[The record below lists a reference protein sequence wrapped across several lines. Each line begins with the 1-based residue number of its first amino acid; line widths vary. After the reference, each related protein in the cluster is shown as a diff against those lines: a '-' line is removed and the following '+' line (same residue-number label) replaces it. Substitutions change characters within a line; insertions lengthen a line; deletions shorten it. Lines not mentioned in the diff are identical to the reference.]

1 MDTLCKKNGPASLAK
16 IMQIGQTNWLHL
28 NKKRNRVEKK
38 YAPESNS
45 KCVFYWR
52 LLPVGGS
59 KYEEVFLIGPTIDEK
74 LMTMTLILSLSLS
87 LSLSQCHFQQEI
99 SKARKNWPFCLN
111 EKTCLSLTKWST
123 LPPKEDKEG
132 DKMMLGN
139 VLRLF
144 VYCLGSIWEWM
155 FCIETEKCAS

>member
-1 MDTLCKKNGPASLAK
+1 
-16 IMQIGQTNWLHL
+16 MQIGQTNWLHL

-74 LMTMTLILSLSLS
+74 LMTMTLCLSLSLS
-87 LSLSQCHFQQEI
+87 LSLSLPMSLSARNLKGE
-99 SKARKNWPFCLN
+99 KKLTVLLERKNMFV
-111 EKTCLSLTKWST
+111 TY
-123 LPPKEDKEG
+123 
-132 DKMMLGN
+132 KM
-139 VLRLF
+139 
-144 VYCLGSIWEWM
+144 VYPTPQRG
-155 FCIETEKCAS
+155 

>member
-87 LSLSQCHFQQEI
+87 LPMSLSARNLKGE
-99 SKARKNWPFCLN
+99 KKLTVLLERKNMFVTY
-111 EKTCLSLTKWST
+111 KT
-123 LPPKEDKEG
+123 
-132 DKMMLGN
+132 
-139 VLRLF
+139 
-144 VYCLGSIWEWM
+144 VYPTPQRG
-155 FCIETEKCAS
+155 